1 MINIDIIIII
11 VNVRVTV
18 VIITIVNPLQLL
30 VVNVGVTTFL
40 CHQQC
45 LSGPLAT
52 IVMTVCSA
60 VLQLLL
66 AQS

>member
-30 VVNVGVTTFL
+30 VVNVGVTIL